1 MAIVNVPKTDSFDQW
16 RQKTNVIA
24 NNVGDI
30 SLLLTPVNTDVV
42 SAINSL
48 LGFFNDDL
56 RRVLIRAIGMS

>member
-16 RQKTNVIA
+16 RQKTNLLA
-24 NNVGDI
+24 SQVGDI
-30 SLLLTPVNTDVV
+30 TLLMTPITTDIV

-48 LGFFNDDL
+48 IALFNDDF